1 MYIHECKRP
10 LLEPIVSIDH
20 DREQYKVQIE
30 LPGVKRE
37 DIELEVSEGSFCIHA
52 ERDDAVM
59 TVCYFLA
66 HQVNIEVAFDGTML
80 NVQMPFRTPIRG
92 RVVDTREGTLTFGQ
106 PDPRKMEIREGR
118 GSLGIRTQ

>member
-1 MYIHECKRP
+1 
-10 LLEPIVSIDH
+10 
-20 DREQYKVQIE
+20 
-30 LPGVKRE
+30 
-37 DIELEVSEGSFCIHA
+37 
-52 ERDDAVM
+52 M